1 MIDAMNKRL
10 TVVFAVVLAVVLLGV
25 AGRCDYVEEVIYDM
39 PAGVYQVMNREL
51 GNPGDYKIAREYS
64 RNPEYWQNRA
74 MEEEIGSSIQIKR
87 EL

>member
-1 MIDAMNKRL
+1 MRKRL
-10 TVVFAVVLAVVLLGV
+10 IVIFSVVLAVVLLGI
-25 AGRCDYVEEVIYDM
+25 AGRCDYAEEVIYDM

-51 GNPGDYKIAREYS
+51 GNPGDYKIAREYN
-64 RNPEYWQNRA
+64 RNPEYWVNRA

>member
-1 MIDAMNKRL
+1 MRKRL
-10 TVVFAVVLAVVLLGV
+10 VVIFSVVLAVVLLGI
-25 AGRCDYVEEVIYDM
+25 AGRCDYAEEVIYDM

-74 MEEEIGSSIQIKR
+74 MEDEIGSLTGQQK
-87 EL
+87 